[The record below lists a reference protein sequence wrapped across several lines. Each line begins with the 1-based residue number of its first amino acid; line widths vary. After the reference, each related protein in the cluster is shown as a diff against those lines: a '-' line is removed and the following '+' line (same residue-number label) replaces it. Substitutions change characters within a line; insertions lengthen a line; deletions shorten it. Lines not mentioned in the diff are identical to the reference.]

1 MTIKNIAFSG
11 FMAAIMLNATA
22 ANAADPIAIASKT
35 LVTKTAESLQANIDL
50 KQDALKTSEAGR
62 VVIDE
67 NDNISVNLSGYATS
81 QDVTGAISAKFEGE
95 GGVDAKI
102 TSLETRA
109 DGVDTVLGEI
119 PEAGWTVDGRQQDTV
134 SKAIVALNAKT
145 ASSADVSAVMEK
157 VNGGAETAG
166 TIAYDIAQALTSA
179 KGYTDELASGAVKTN
194 TEAIA
199 DLKSA
204 DTGLDERIDAIEG
217 AGYQDSTQVGSA
229 IDAKINALDLANTY
243 DAKGAAAAA
252 QNAAIADA
260 AGKYATTS
268 ALEGVSAVA
277 NAADALSKTNQGEI
291 NTLKTAGY
299 QTAEQVSDKITA
311 EAVTS
316 VATGSTNGT
325 ISVDGNDV
333 PVYGLGSAA
342 YTSADA
348 YEEAGAAAAVQTAID
363 GAKYVSGKDVAAGT
377 YLITTDGAGTYTWTS
392 VKIVNE

>member
-81 QDVTGAISAKFEGE
+81 QNVTDAINAKFDGE

-119 PEAGWTVDGRQQDTV
+119 PEAGWTVDGKQQDTV
-134 SKAIVALNAKT
+134 SEAIVALNAKT

-157 VNGGAETAG
+157 VNGLAETPG
-166 TIAYDIAQALTSA
+166 TIAHDIAQALTSA
-179 KGYTDELASGAVKTN
+179 KGYTDDLANGAVKTN

-204 DTGLDERIDAIEG
+204 DTQLGGRITAIEG
-217 AGYQDSTQVGSA
+217 AGYQNSTQVGSA
-229 IDAKINALDLANTY
+229 IDSKISALDLPNTY
-243 DAKGAAAAA
+243 ESKGAAADALADAKTYAEGQATAA
-252 QNAAIADA
+252 KDAAIADA
-260 AGKYATTS
+260 ATKYEEIGVAAGLVDSLANGAVKANTEAIEGMDLAKTTGDYVAYVEQANGTVTAEGKSFES
-268 ALEGVSAVA
+268 AMTGETVNTA
-277 NAADALSKTNQGEI
+277 NAPTVAAVTAYTTGYAIPKPASGECDFATCVLSVDKDT
-291 NTLKTAGY
+291 NTLKWI
-299 QTAEQVSDKITA
+299 E
-311 EAVTS
+311 
-316 VATGSTNGT
+316 VALPT
-325 ISVDGNDV
+325 
-333 PVYGLGSAA
+333 
-342 YTSADA
+342 
-348 YEEAGAAAAVQTAID
+348 E
-363 GAKYVSGKDVAAGT
+363 
-377 YLITTDGAGTYTWTS
+377 
-392 VKIVNE
+392 